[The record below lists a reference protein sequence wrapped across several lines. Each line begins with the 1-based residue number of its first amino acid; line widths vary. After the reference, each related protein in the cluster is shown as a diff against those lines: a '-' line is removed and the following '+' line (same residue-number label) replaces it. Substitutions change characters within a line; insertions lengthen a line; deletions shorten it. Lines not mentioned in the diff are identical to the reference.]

1 MSSFKL
7 FRTICRIVGIFL
19 GIVIL
24 ISCIAD
30 WMIFAKIGVGLLI
43 IDLIIIAIKNR
54 CPFCGKLL
62 RVAPI
67 NGEEYCPYCGCKI
80 E

>member
-7 FRTICRIVGIFL
+7 FRTICRIAGIFL

-30 WMIFAKIGVGLLI
+30 WMIFAKIGVVLLI

-54 CPFCGKLL
+54 CPFCGKSL

>member
-30 WMIFAKIGVGLLI
+30 WMIFAKIGVVLLI

-54 CPFCGKLL
+54 CPFCSKSL

>member
-7 FRTICRIVGIFL
+7 FRTVCRIVGIFL
-19 GIVIL
+19 GIAIL

-30 WMIFAKIGVGLLI
+30 WMIFAKIGVVLLI

-54 CPFCGKLL
+54 CPFCGKSL
-62 RVAPI
+62 RIAPI